1 MLHYGRALVH
11 NLCIMASE
19 SSFDIES
26 QFDMQELRN
35 AVDQA
40 KREVQTRYDFRG
52 TNTEITLND
61 EDITVVG
68 PDKMKLNAVKDVL
81 FQKLINRGLSPK
93 ILDIQEPEPAA
104 QANMR
109 QLIKLIKALNQDQC
123 KAISKHIKEHFPKA
137 KASIQG
143 TAVRVSSKSKD
154 ELQEVMASLKKDE
167 SINAPLSFT
176 NYR

>member
-35 AVDQA
+35 AVDQV
-40 KREVQTRYDFRG
+40 KREVQNRYDFRG

-81 FQKLINRGLSPK
+81 YQKLINRGLSPK

-104 QANMR
+104 QAT
-109 QLIKLIKALNQDQC
+109 QKQIIKLIKALNQDQC
-123 KAISKHIKEHFPKA
+123 KAISKHIKDNFPKA

-143 TAVRVSSKSKD
+143 AAVRVSSKSKD
-154 ELQEVMASLKKDE
+154 ELQEVMTSLKKDE